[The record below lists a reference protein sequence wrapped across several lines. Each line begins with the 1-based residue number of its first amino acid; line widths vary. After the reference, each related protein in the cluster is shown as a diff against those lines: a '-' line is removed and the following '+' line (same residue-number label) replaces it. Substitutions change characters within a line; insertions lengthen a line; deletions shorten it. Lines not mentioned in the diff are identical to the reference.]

1 MAQFR
6 YQAVNRSGKNHRG
19 YIEAEDQA
27 AALAA
32 LRNQGLFPME
42 LKAVKDQ
49 RFRRE
54 GGLTFLRSNRVK
66 LQDLAPFCRQFAT
79 LVRSGITL
87 SQSLEI
93 LMNQTENKILK
104 KALKEVQE
112 EVRKGNSLQESFSH
126 NPEVFNEVFVH
137 MMAAGE
143 YSGRLETMLDR
154 VATIFERERLV
165 SQKVITALIYPITIS
180 IVALGVSIFLLVYVV
195 PMFVQT
201 FLQQGVELP
210 LPTKIT
216 LRISDLLVH
225 RFYYIFGMIVLLLF
239 GTFALLRTDR
249 GRLFW
254 DSVKL
259 RIPIFGKLIKKSMLA
274 RFTRT
279 FSTLVASAIPI
290 LQGLELSKKIVKN
303 KLFEKAIDEAQ
314 ECLHR
319 GEPLHVA
326 FKRYPHLFTPMVTNM
341 IAIGEESGALEHML
355 EKIADFY
362 ETDVREMSSR
372 LTSLLEPMMILVLA
386 GTVGTIIV
394 SLFLPMMQMINLM
407 QQ

>member
-6 YQAVNRSGKNHRG
+6 YQAVNLSGKSIRG
-19 YIEAEDQA
+19 YIEAADQTAAA
-27 AALAA
+27 AAL
-32 LRNQGLFPME
+32 RDQGLFP
-42 LKAVKDQ
+42 LKLMAVKDQ
-49 RFRRE
+49 RFQRE
-54 GGLTFLRSNRVK
+54 SGLTLLRSHRVK
-66 LQDLAPFCRQFAT
+66 LQDLVPFCRQFAT
-79 LVRSGITL
+79 LVRSGVTV

-104 KALKEVQE
+104 KALGDVLE

-126 NPEVFNEVFVH
+126 NPKVFNDVFVH
-137 MMAAGE
+137 MIAAGE
-143 YSGRLETMLDR
+143 FSGRLDTMLDR
-154 VATIFERERLV
+154 LATIFERDRIV
-165 SQKVITALIYPITIS
+165 FQKLITALIYPITIS
-180 IVALGVSIFLLVYVV
+180 IIALGVSIFLLVYVV

-201 FLQQGVELP
+201 FLQQGLELP

-216 LRISDLLVH
+216 LRISDFLVH
-225 RFYYIFGMIVLLLF
+225 RFYYIFAGIFVLLF
-239 GTFALLRTDR
+239 GTFALLRTER

-254 DSVKL
+254 DSMKL
-259 RIPIFGKLIKKSMLA
+259 YIPIFGKLIKKSMIA

-314 ECLHR
+314 EYLHR

-326 FKRYPHLFTPMVTNM
+326 FKRYPQLFTPMVTNM
-341 IAIGEESGALEHML
+341 IAIGEETGALEHML

-362 ETDVREMSSR
+362 ETDVREMSAR
-372 LTSLLEPMMILVLA
+372 LTSLLEPLMILFLA
-386 GTVGTIIV
+386 GTIGTIIV
-394 SLFLPMMQMINLM
+394 SLFLPMMKMLNLI

>member
-6 YQAVNRSGKNHRG
+6 YQAVNLSGKSIRG
-19 YIEAEDQA
+19 YIEAADQTA
-27 AALAA
+27 AAVA
-32 LRNQGLFPME
+32 LRDQGLFPIKLM
-42 LKAVKDQ
+42 AVKEQ
-49 RFRRE
+49 RFQRE
-54 GGLTFLRSNRVK
+54 SGLTFLRSNRVK

-79 LVRSGITL
+79 LVRSGVTV

-104 KALKEVQE
+104 KTLGDVLE

-126 NPEVFNEVFVH
+126 NPKVFNDVFVH
-137 MMAAGE
+137 MIAAGE
-143 YSGRLETMLDR
+143 FSGRLDTMLDR
-154 VATIFERERLV
+154 VATIFERDRMV
-165 SQKVITALIYPITIS
+165 FQKLITALIYPITIS
-180 IVALGVSIFLLVYVV
+180 IIAMGVSIFLLVYVV

-216 LRISDLLVH
+216 LQISDFLVH
-225 RFYYIFGMIVLLLF
+225 RFYYIFGVIIVLFF
-239 GTFALLRTDR
+239 GTFALLRTER
-249 GRLFW
+249 GCLFW
-254 DSVKL
+254 DSMKL
-259 RIPIFGKLIKKSMLA
+259 RIPIFGKLIKKSMIA

-314 ECLHR
+314 EYLHR

-326 FKRYPHLFTPMVTNM
+326 FKRYPQLFTPMVTNM
-341 IAIGEESGALEHML
+341 IAIGEETGALEHML

-362 ETDVREMSSR
+362 ETDVREMSAR
-372 LTSLLEPMMILVLA
+372 LTSLLEPLMILFLA

-394 SLFLPMMQMINLM
+394 SLFLPMMKMINLI